1 MSGRHTVKQSKG
13 LKYGTQGRMLA
24 GKARVS
30 SQRAGIRT
38 VARQTRVRQPKEN
51 GFVDLSLT
59 TYACDTTGTITL
71 LATIAQGVSVNQR
84 VGKKAKY
91 VSIQMHGSVVS
102 GSTTTFS
109 DAAILIVYDKKP
121 REALPA
127 ITDIL
132 VSASSRS
139 FNNDAGSDRFVVIRR
154 FDVMN
159 VGNSATP
166 ATGLEAVDFDHFVP
180 LRDLPIQFAAAG
192 TGAIGDIE
200 EGALYLVTV
209 GSNAAGT
216 TASTLAAGFRTR
228 FKDV

>member
-1 MSGRHTVKQSKG
+1 MSARHAVKQSKG
-13 LKYGTQGRMLA
+13 PKYGTQGRMLA
-24 GKARVS
+24 GKARITTH
-30 SQRAGIRT
+30 RAAVRT

-51 GFVDLSLT
+51 GFVDLALA
-59 TYACDTTGTITL
+59 TYNCDTTGTITL
-71 LATIAQGVSVNQR
+71 LATIPQGVSVNSR

-91 VSIQMHGSVVS
+91 VSIQTHGSVVS
-102 GSTTTFS
+102 GASTTFS

-132 VSASSRS
+132 VSATSRA

-154 FDVMN
+154 YDVLN

-180 LRDLPIQFAAAG
+180 LRDLPIQFAAAA
-192 TGAIGDIE
+192 TGAMGDIE

-209 GSNAAGT
+209 GSAAPGA
-216 TASTLAAGFRTR
+216 TASTLAAGFRVR
-228 FKDV
+228 FKDA